1 MKIAVRFVLIF
12 AVIFLTQNLFAQ
24 SKKAESNLATIKQ
37 NEWKKDLSQYKTHQD
52 FIKSEKTNLGIASV
66 EDLKLDRVVE
76 TKGNWK
82 HTKYQQQY
90 KAIPVLNGVYI
101 LHEKGDVLRK
111 ASGNVLPNINVK
123 TTPNFNANQAVEYA
137 KLEALDL
144 TAKENNGQ
152 LPEGLTFETIENSTP
167 ELVVADKQYPRNS
180 GEYTLAYTFELEFN
194 SFPPRHDQYIFDA
207 LSGNIIDIIPQVCQ
221 IHVDGKV
228 KTRYYGEKSVVVDS
242 IAPGE
247 YLLQDFTRGKGIVTI
262 NDYTG
267 LPFTSDS
274 STFDLKNDFDDDA
287 AGDAHWAASRY
298 FDWLRDSFGFNSI
311 DNDGHELRS
320 VIHLNE
326 GESVVNAFW
335 NGRFATFGDGDCT
348 GYGPLTSIDVVS
360 HEFTHG
366 LTRFNSG
373 MVYRY
378 ESGGLNESMSDMFG
392 KGLEYYLNPAGFT
405 WQIAHDFRIDTTEN
419 VFRNMADP
427 NTRNHPKFYKGRFW
441 SSAGE
446 AVHTNSNVMNH
457 WFYLLVEGG
466 DGNNENGDAFN
477 VEQLGMD
484 KTMQIVFT
492 IQTAYLVPNSDY
504 YHAYQSTLEVAADL
518 WGIDSWEYTA
528 VVNAWYAVGIS
539 VAEEF
544 TLDRDL
550 AIHLLNKDTVICGA
564 NSTKEISIELEN
576 LSNADLPAGTEIEL
590 GFRLISDAGAES
602 SGRFTQIFVLDNDF
616 LMGEKLPLTFREPI
630 SFGGTTGNRERI
642 EVYITNT
649 FQDQNAINNNDRRE
663 VFVTEY
669 DIPDAVIQLRRV
681 GDVVCA
687 PDQFTLQIDIRNE
700 GCEVIPMGTE
710 MKIDLQIS
718 SKDTSITFMLPND
731 LNQNNVHRENLILPI
746 SITENGAFQYSA
758 TLDFIDANS
767 NNNSTTG
774 QSLLLKK
781 SPNDYSENFDDFDL
795 NNDPNLFLDKSGKT
809 ITRLVEYNGEQMLGF
824 SGTSPGSNAISRD
837 CQNLRKILQEHEGYD
852 SKAQICVDMS
862 GMNDPTLSF
871 DLTQFTIENNYNI
884 PKEFSSI
891 FTVSTSDPGFEPI
904 MIMDQNEGEVV
915 RHNIQLPQ
923 DFDGQITLNSFTLF
937 GSIVAFAQGNY
948 EQGNVHLL
956 DNIQI
961 TNGPTSTSELSD
973 NQYVNVFPN
982 PAKDLVWFEN
992 KSTDFTNFNIEIYN
1006 TLGAK
1011 IHEIRDANGRTE
1023 WQINGQPA
1031 GVYFYKISSR
1041 GEWLDAG
1048 KLILE
1053 Q

>member
-1 MKIAVRFVLIF
+1 MKIALRYVLIF
-12 AVIFLTQNLFAQ
+12 AVIFSAQNLFAQ
-24 SKKAESNLATIKQ
+24 SKKGASNLAIIKQ
-37 NEWKKDLSQYKTHQD
+37 NEWKKDLSQFKTHQD
-52 FIKSEKTNLGIASV
+52 FIQTEKANLGIASV
-66 EDLKLDRVVE
+66 EDLQLDRVVE

-82 HTKYQQQY
+82 HTKYQQEY
-90 KAIPVLNGVYI
+90 KGIPVLNGVYI
-101 LHEKGDVLRK
+101 LHEKNGELKK
-111 ASGNVLPNINVK
+111 ASGNLLPNINVK
-123 TTPNFNANQAVEYA
+123 TTPNFTQYQALEFS
-137 KLEALDL
+137 KLEALEQ
-144 TAKENNGQ
+144 AKKENDGK
-152 LPEGLTFETIENSTP
+152 LPEGLTFEAIENSTP

-207 LSGNIIDIIPQVCQ
+207 ISGNIIDIIPQVCH
-221 IHVDGKV
+221 IEVEGKV

-247 YLLQDFTRGKGIVTI
+247 YLLQDFSRGKGIVTI
-262 NDYTG
+262 NDYTDS
-267 LPFTSDS
+267 PFTSDS
-274 STFDLKNDFDDDA
+274 PTFDLENDFDDDA

-392 KGLEYYLNPAGFT
+392 KGLEYYLNPTGFT
-405 WQIAHDFRIDTTEN
+405 WEIAHDFRRDTTEN
-419 VFRNMADP
+419 VFRNMANP
-427 NTRNHPKFYKGRFW
+427 NTRNHPKYYKGRFW
-441 SSAGE
+441 SSSE

-466 DGNNENGDAFN
+466 TGTNENGDNFN
-477 VEQLGMD
+477 VQKLGMD
-484 KTMQIVFT
+484 KTMQVVFT

-504 YHAYQSTLEVAADL
+504 YHAYQSTLEVAADM

-528 VVNAWYAVGIS
+528 VVNAWHAVGIS
-539 VAEEF
+539 VVEDF

-564 NSTKEISIELEN
+564 NSTKEILIELEN
-576 LSNADLPAGTEIEL
+576 LSNTDLPAGTEIEL
-590 GFRLISDAGAES
+590 GYRLISDSGGAS
-602 SGRFTQIFVLDNDF
+602 SGRFTQIFVLENDF
-616 LMGEKLPLTFREPI
+616 PMGEKLPLTFREPL
-630 SFGGTTGNRERI
+630 SFRGTTGNRERI
-642 EVYITNT
+642 EVYIENT

-669 DIPDAVIQLRRV
+669 DIPDAVLQIQRV
-681 GDVVCA
+681 GNVICA
-687 PDQFTLQIDIRNE
+687 PDEFILQVEVRNE
-700 GCEVIPMGTE
+700 GCMMIPAGTE
-710 MKIDLQIS
+710 MKVDLQIS
-718 SKDTSITFMLPND
+718 SIDTALVFTLPNN
-731 LNQNNVHRENLILPI
+731 LNQNNRHRENFNLPI
-746 SITENGAFQYSA
+746 SIAENGTFQFSGSLDYS
-758 TLDFIDANS
+758 DANM
-767 NNNSTTG
+767 NNNSTMG
-774 QSLLLKK
+774 QSLLFKK

-795 NNDPNLFLDKSGKT
+795 NNDPDLFLDKSGKT
-809 ITRLVEYNGEQMLGF
+809 IVRLVQYNGEQVLGF
-824 SGTSPGSNAISRD
+824 SGTSPGSIGISRD

-852 SKAQICVDMS
+852 SKAQICVDMT
-862 GMNDPTLSF
+862 GMDDPTLSF
-871 DLTQFTIENNYNI
+871 DLTQFTIENSYNI

-891 FTVSTSDPGFEPI
+891 FTVSTDDPDFEPI

-915 RHNIQLPQ
+915 RHTIQLPQ
-923 DFDGQITLNSFTLF
+923 DFNGQITLNSFTLF
-937 GSIVAFAQGNY
+937 GSIVAFAQGNF

-961 TNGPTSTSELSD
+961 TNGPTSTAELSE
-973 NQYVNVFPN
+973 NQYINVFPN
-982 PAKDLVWFEN
+982 PAKDVVWFEN
-992 KSTDFTNFNIEIYN
+992 KSTEFTDFNIEIYN

-1011 IHEIRDANGRTE
+1011 IKEIRGANGKIE
-1023 WQINGQPA
+1023 WQTDGQPT
-1031 GVYFYKISSR
+1031 GVYFYKISS
-1041 GEWLDAG
+1041 GGVWLDSG

-1053 Q
+1053 